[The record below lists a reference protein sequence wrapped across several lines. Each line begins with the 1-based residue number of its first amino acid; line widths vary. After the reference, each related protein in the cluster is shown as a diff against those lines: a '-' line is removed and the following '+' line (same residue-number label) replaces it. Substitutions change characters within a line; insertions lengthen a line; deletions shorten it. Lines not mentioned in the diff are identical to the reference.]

1 MSKIKKKNT
10 FKTKWKCI
18 ESRIENQC
26 LHYGRFILSPFQKG
40 QADTLGTALR
50 RTLLSEIQ
58 GTAITY
64 IRNIKINNKKLAK
77 VSHEYSHIEDVEESI
92 HEIILNLKQIVLKSC
107 IHESIFASICVSGPM
122 RVTAGHI
129 KLPSSVQVINKSQYI
144 ATITKPIDFSIDLV
158 IERDRGFRVNDTRFS
173 DLGYSYSIDALF
185 MPVKNVN
192 YNIHISRDGENEKEI
207 LFLEIW
213 TNGSLTPREA
223 FRQACLKLIGFLH
236 SFLYLEDG
244 DDFFSEEENVNLND
258 EGRRSGQR
266 KGGREGF

>member
-1 MSKIKKKNT
+1 MNKIKKKNT
-10 FKTKWKCI
+10 FKMKWKCI

-64 IRNIKINNKKLAK
+64 IRYIKINNKKLAK

-92 HEIILNLKQIVLKSC
+92 HEIIFNLKQIVLKSC
-107 IHESIFASICVSGPM
+107 INKSIFASICVRGPM

-129 KLPSSVQVINKSQYI
+129 KLPSSVQVINKAQYI
-144 ATITKPIDFSIDLV
+144 ATITKPIDFSLDLV
-158 IERDRGFRVNDTRFS
+158 IERDRGFRINDIRFS

-223 FRQACLKLIGFLH
+223 LRQASLKLIGFLH
-236 SFLYLEDG
+236 SFLYLED
-244 DDFFSEEENVNLND
+244 DDDIFSEEKNVNLD
-258 EGRRSGQR
+258 DKGERSRQR

>member
-10 FKTKWKCI
+10 FKMKWKCI
-18 ESRIENQC
+18 ESRIENPC
-26 LHYGRFILSPFQKG
+26 LHYSRFILSPFQKG

-64 IRNIKINNKKLAK
+64 IKYIQINNKKLEK
-77 VSHEYSHIEDVEESI
+77 VSHEYSHIEDVKESI

-122 RVTAGHI
+122 RVTAEHI

-185 MPVKNVN
+185 MPVRNVN
-192 YNIHISRDGENEKEI
+192 YNIHISKDGENEKEI

-223 FRQACLKLIGFLH
+223 LRQASLKLIGFLH
-236 SFLYLEDG
+236 SFLFLEN
-244 DDFFSEEENVNLND
+244 DDDSFSEEENKKLDN
-258 EGRRSGQR
+258 EAGRS
-266 KGGREGF
+266 

>member
-1 MSKIKKKNT
+1 M
-10 FKTKWKCI
+10 KWKCI
-18 ESRIENQC
+18 ESRIENPC

-64 IRNIKINNKKLAK
+64 IRNILINNKKLEK
-77 VSHEYSHIEDVEESI
+77 VSHEYSHIKHVEESI

-107 IHESIFASICVSGPM
+107 INESIFASICVSGPI

-129 KLPSSVQVINKSQYI
+129 KLPSSVQIINKNQYI
-144 ATITKPIDFSIDLV
+144 ATIIKPIDFSIDLV

-173 DLGYSYSIDALF
+173 DLDYSYSIDALF
-185 MPVKNVN
+185 MPVRNVN
-192 YNIHISRDGENEKEI
+192 YNIHISKDGENEKEI

-223 FRQACLKLIGFLH
+223 LRQASLKLITFLH
-236 SFLYLEDG
+236 FFLFLEN
-244 DDFFSEEENVNLND
+244 DDDIFSEEENINLND
-258 EGRRSGQR
+258 EGERS
-266 KGGREGF
+266 